1 MSSAQRRSAP
11 MTDDEVVEHYRAG
24 TLLREIHRPATTA
37 MQEELH
43 VQLAALHNAR
53 RIDLLAWSAMPESEK
68 GDQRYSFTIQ
78 QVYRNAIPHLEITS
92 SDMLELIRRI
102 ERRIGGLAVFARGT
116 LPLWIKGAR
125 SRSQEIVDLARS
137 DIDFDRDVLLQALVA
152 IGDEDVANSFVAL
165 GDARRQ
171 AAIAALGAI
180 KPRNAKSGDAT
191 LRALIA
197 IVGED
202 PDEDVRFTAISAAL
216 DLSIL
221 RKMRAPK
228 RVSVL
233 IDAVTARP
241 SDETRIALLN
251 GLWRHPELFRSAD
264 VKAVLSLACD
274 GDLTSDRLVDLLAA
288 ALYGLIGG
296 THHDQAIDSLSTL
309 LASSGKAL
317 PLDRLRA
324 LDHRLTT
331 LERPLLFA
339 IAVRWFATG
348 DHALCQ
354 TTSRL
359 IGIVHDQKP
368 FDESLE
374 GFGLNGDQTI
384 VLCQKAVGYM
394 PLAPIVA
401 ASFLVAALR
410 AGDRDAEPKLVELL
424 FEALLINFRET
435 VADHLKKIRK
445 ADAAY
450 RPVRAALKRYRR
462 YERDSNIGT
471 PIKDLQ
477 PSDSQRSVVR
487 QNRYVAN
494 REIRKQAERESVF
507 FGAVHRSN
515 LLYGRKVISYARGAG
530 EPPTSM
536 ELHEMSSYIEMPRLQ
551 TIDPVGLDWLLNMFR
566 SSKPK

>member
-1 MSSAQRRSAP
+1 MTAEQPRSTP
-11 MTDDEVVEHYRAG
+11 MTDDVVVEQYRAG
-24 TLLREIHRPATTA
+24 TLLRELHRPATTA

-53 RIDLLAWSAMPESEK
+53 RIDLLAWSATPEIERADK
-68 GDQRYSFTIQ
+68 RYSFTIQ
-78 QVYRNAIPHLEITS
+78 QVYRDAIPHLEIAS
-92 SDMLELIRRI
+92 SDMMELIRRI
-102 ERRIGGLAVFARGT
+102 EKQIGGLAVFARGS
-116 LPLWIKGAR
+116 LPLWMKGAR
-125 SRSQEIVDLARS
+125 SRSLEIVDLARS
-137 DIDFDRDVLLQALVA
+137 DIEFDRDVLLQALVA

-180 KPRNAKSGDAT
+180 KPRNAKSSDAT
-191 LRALIA
+191 LLTLIMIA
-197 IVGED
+197 AED
-202 PDEDVRFTAISAAL
+202 PDDDIRFTAISAAL
-216 DLSIL
+216 DLSVP
-221 RKMRAPK
+221 RNMRTPK
-228 RVSVL
+228 RVPAL
-233 IDAVTARP
+233 IDAATARP
-241 SDETRIALLN
+241 SEKIRAALLN
-251 GLWRHPELFRSAD
+251 GLWRHPEVFRAAD
-264 VKAVLSLACD
+264 AKAVLSLACD
-274 GDLTSDRLVDLLAA
+274 GDLTSDRLVDMLAA
-288 ALYGLIGG
+288 TLSGLVGG
-296 THHDQAIDSLSTL
+296 MHHDQAIDCLSTL

-317 PLDRLRA
+317 PLDRLQA

-331 LERPLLFA
+331 LERPMLFA

-354 TTSRL
+354 ATSRL
-359 IGIVHDQKP
+359 IGVVHDQKP

-374 GFGLNGDQTI
+374 GFGLTSDQTI
-384 VLCQKAVGYM
+384 VLCHKAVGYM

-401 ASFLVAALR
+401 TSFIVAALR
-410 AGDRDAEPKLVELL
+410 AGDRHTEPKLVELL

-435 VADHLKKIRK
+435 VADSLKKIGK

-450 RPVRAALKRYRR
+450 RPVRAALKIYRR
-462 YERDSNIGT
+462 YERDLNIGT
-471 PIKDLQ
+471 PIKELQ
-477 PSDSQRSVVR
+477 PSDYQRSVVR

-494 REIRKQAERESVF
+494 REIRKQAERQSVF

-536 ELHEMSSYIEMPRLQ
+536 ELREMSSYIEMPRLQ
-551 TIDPVGLDWLLNMFR
+551 TIDPVGLNWLLYIFK

>member
-1 MSSAQRRSAP
+1 MSSAQPRSAP
-11 MTDDEVVEHYRAG
+11 MTDDEVVEHYCAG
-24 TLLREIHRPATTA
+24 TLLRELHRPATTA

-53 RIDLLAWSAMPESEK
+53 RIDLLAWSATPKSER

-78 QVYRNAIPHLEITS
+78 QVYRNAIPHMEIAS

-125 SRSQEIVDLARS
+125 SRSQEIVDLARL

-171 AAIAALGAI
+171 AGIAALGAI

-191 LRALIA
+191 LLTLIA
-197 IVGED
+197 IAAED
-202 PDEDVRFTAISAAL
+202 PDNDIRFTAISAAL
-216 DLSIL
+216 DLSVL
-221 RKMRAPK
+221 RNMRTPK
-228 RVSVL
+228 RVPAL
-233 IDAVTARP
+233 IDAATARP
-241 SDETRIALLN
+241 SEEIRTALLN
-251 GLWRHPELFRSAD
+251 GLWRHPELFRSVDAN
-264 VKAVLSLACD
+264 AILSLACD
-274 GDLTSDRLVDLLAA
+274 GDLTSDRLVDMLAA
-288 ALYGLIGG
+288 ALSGLVGG
-296 THHDQAIDSLSTL
+296 THHDQAIDCLSTL

-331 LERPLLFA
+331 LERPMLFA

-354 TTSRL
+354 VTSGL
-359 IGIVHDQKP
+359 IGVVHDQKP

-374 GFGLNGDQTI
+374 GFGLTSDQTI
-384 VLCQKAVGYM
+384 VLCHKAVGYM

-401 ASFLVAALR
+401 ASFIVAALR
-410 AGDRDAEPKLVELL
+410 TGGRHTEPKLIELL

-435 VADHLKKIRK
+435 VADYLKKIGK
-445 ADAAY
+445 TDPTY
-450 RPVRAALKRYRR
+450 RPVRAALKIYRR
-462 YERDSNIGT
+462 YERDLNIGT
-471 PIKDLQ
+471 PIKELQ
-477 PSDSQRSVVR
+477 PSDYQRSVVR

-494 REIRKQAERESVF
+494 REIRKQAERQSVF

-536 ELHEMSSYIEMPRLQ
+536 ELREMSSYIEMPRLQ
-551 TIDPVGLDWLLNMFR
+551 TIDPVGLDWLLYIFK